1 MENHNNNKKNYSSYY
16 LVPALICGV
25 LTGWVVTGSVGFMIL
40 GAVLGLLT
48 AGFWMN
54 VVMNKSEE
62 A

>member
-1 MENHNNNKKNYSSYY
+1 MDNHKKENNYSAYY
-16 LVPALICGV
+16 LVPALVCGMI
-25 LTGWVVTGSVGFMIL
+25 TGWIVTGSVGYTIL

-54 VVMNKSEE
+54 VVVNKSEE

>member
-1 MENHNNNKKNYSSYY
+1 MDNHKKNPNYSSYY
-16 LVPALICGV
+16 LIPALIVGV
-25 LTGWVVTGSVGFMIL
+25 LTGYIVTGSVGYTIL

-54 VVMNKSEE
+54 VVVNKGEE

>member
-1 MENHNNNKKNYSSYY
+1 MENHKPTNNYGSYY

-25 LTGWVVTGSVGFMIL
+25 ITAWIVTGSFWYMIL
-40 GAVLGLLT
+40 GAILGLLS

-54 VVMNKSEE
+54 VVENNSEE